1 MFLLWVVRSVITFRY
16 SGINFS
22 MVIVLLT
29 NYFIFFILIIIE
41 SSIKMRVCNVSKI
54 LSFILLLTFFSLSFC
69 CVSIVNASDNDSIK
83 ECEYTEEYLNWLLLS
98 DEEKKNTIRPE
109 MCAYDIGSTNRLKY
123 SLDLQTTRLK
133 AALPTSYDLRD
144 TEYMSV
150 IKDQMNTGQCWAF
163 SGTTA
168 LEIFTKVSLGLDYV
182 YSPRHIEY
190 ATTRYFLNDE
200 ENEWGFNRGPGDGGH
215 TGFLAGYFSSQVG
228 PVLESE
234 MPFENNENYIEISE
248 IQNKT
253 KLIDVNGMVKDGSSI
268 YIPCTSEHI
277 LKMKEQIYNSGS
289 VVSSVYVTDDSNYLN
304 PVTAA
309 LYYNG
314 DEYSNHS
321 ITVIGWDDDYS
332 KDSFASTN
340 KPSSNGAWIVQNSYG
355 EDSMDNGF
363 FYVSYEDERICSSY
377 LSFVDIDTDVEDN
390 AYIYDKLGFN
400 SVLGWD
406 DSDGNMSGIGY
417 GMNIFTKEAKK
428 ELLKE
433 VSFVTYGP
441 GTYKIYYKEGD
452 ASSTSVTNMTEIASG
467 TLDYKGYYTHH
478 FDEPIVLDSSVT
490 KFSIVVYWDLSIN
503 MYPIAAASNQTYDY
517 QYLEMVD
524 NVSYVSYSGRAGT
537 WTDMYNSNYVLSI
550 KAFTDDIKYTFT
562 TSGNTVTEGN
572 SDNIVLNV
580 TYNNVEVDTSKLKY
594 VVRNSSGDEITSFN
608 VSHSTNSEGLLNA
621 SKLDF
626 YNGLDNGSYQ
636 LYVYYDGSYVETVQF
651 SVEFGIISAVYTVS
665 RTDGVIYISSPV
677 QVSTFLNNITGNE
690 GTVYKAGVLVSDGY
704 VATGMTVDDYIIV
717 LLGDVDADGEIA
729 PMDYIKIKNHI
740 MNTTLITG
748 KYLKLAADA
757 NGDSN
762 IDPLDYVRV
771 KNYIMEKGS
780 G

>member
-1 MFLLWVVRSVITFRY
+1 
-16 SGINFS
+16 
-22 MVIVLLT
+22 
-29 NYFIFFILIIIE
+29 
-41 SSIKMRVCNVSKI
+41 MRVCNVSKI
-54 LSFILLLTFFSLSFC
+54 LYFILILTFFSLSFC
-69 CVSIVNASDNDSIK
+69 CVDIVNASDNDSIK
-83 ECEYTEEYLNWLLLS
+83 ECEYTEEYLNWLKLS

-109 MCAYDIGSTNRLKY
+109 MCAYDNSTNRLKH

-150 IKDQMNTGQCWAF
+150 MKDQMSTGQCWAF

-190 ATTRYFLNDE
+190 ATTRYFLNGE

-253 KLIDVNGMVKDGSSI
+253 KLIDVNGMVKDGSGI
-268 YIPCTSEHI
+268 YSPCTSEHI

-289 VVSSVYVTDDSNYLN
+289 VVSSVYVTDDVMYLN
-304 PVTAA
+304 QKTSA

-314 DEYSNHS
+314 SNYSNHS

-332 KDSFASTN
+332 RDSFSALN
-340 KPSSNGAWIVQNSYG
+340 KPTNNGAWIVQNSYG

-377 LSFVDIDTDVEDN
+377 LSFVDIDTEIEDN
-390 AYIYDKLGFN
+390 AYMYDKLGAN
-400 SVLGWD
+400 SALGWD
-406 DSDGNMSGIGY
+406 DSSGNMSGIGY
-417 GMNIFTKEAKK
+417 GMNIFTKGAKK

-452 ASSTSVTNMTEIASG
+452 ASTTSVSNMTEIASG
-467 TLDYKGYYTHH
+467 SLDYRGYYTHH
-478 FDEPIVLDSSVT
+478 FEEPIIIDSSVT

-503 MYPIAAASNQTYDY
+503 MYPIAAASNQSFDY
-517 QYLEMVD
+517 QYLEIVD
-524 NVSYVSYSGRAGT
+524 NVSYVSGSGRAGT
-537 WTDMYNSNYVLSI
+537 WIDMYNSNYVLCI

-572 SDNIVLNV
+572 RGNVVLNV
-580 TYNNVEVDTSKLKY
+580 TYNNVEVDISKLKY
-594 VVRNSSGDEITSFN
+594 VVRDLSGSEITDFN

-626 YNGLDNGSYQ
+626 YNSLDNGNYQ
-636 LYVYYDGSYVETVQF
+636 LYVYYDGSYVETVRF
-651 SVEFGIISAVYTVS
+651 SVEFGIISDVYTVS

-677 QVSTFLNNITGNE
+677 QVSTFLNNINGNE
-690 GTVYKAGVLVSDGY
+690 GTVYKAGVLVTSGY
-704 VATGMTVDDYIIV
+704 VSTGMTVDDYVII
-717 LLGDVDADGEIA
+717 LKGDVTGDGL
-729 PMDYIKIKNHI
+729 IKVNDVMMISKY
-740 MNTTLITG
+740 TVEGTG
-748 KYLKLAADA
+748 LDNIYLLKAADVT
-757 NGDSN
+757 GDN
-762 IDPLDYVRV
+762 FV
-771 KNYIMEKGS
+771 KVNDVMKISKYTVEG
-780 G
+780 GTL